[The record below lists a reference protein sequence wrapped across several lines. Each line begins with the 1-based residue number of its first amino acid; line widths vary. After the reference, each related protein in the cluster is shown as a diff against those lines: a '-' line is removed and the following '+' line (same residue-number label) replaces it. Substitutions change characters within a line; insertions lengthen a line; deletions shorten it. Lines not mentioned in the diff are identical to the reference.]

1 LNILKWVLIVLA
13 AGFVGQFGKR
23 LADHFIRRARD
34 RRARNAFVPPPRSA
48 GDESRREGTAG
59 GESPARVDGQDQA
72 SPALGPFDAK
82 VTAKIAKRAAK
93 AEVKRRKK
101 TPA

>member
-34 RRARNAFVPPPRSA
+34 RRARTAAAPAPGSA
-48 GDESRREGTAG
+48 GDELRGRGAAG
-59 GESPARVDGQDQA
+59 GERPATEGGRGRA
-72 SPALGPFDAK
+72 GPAPSRSDAK
-82 VTAKIAKRAAK
+82 ATAKMAKRAAK
-93 AEVKRRKK
+93 AEVKRSKK
-101 TPA
+101 TPS